1 MKYAIYDKAADAYL
15 TKMVFEV
22 GYSQHTQF
30 ECALTEYI
38 TNAELLDT
46 KEAANLAIVNI
57 EGFKF
62 MEKGRFVIHKFDD
75 TLTDQY
81 IISEAGNPTKVVD
94 NITVDLNG
102 TIDVKYGTM
111 AYHWSTDWLMRA
123 ITRMDALQKAASDV
137 YTPWRDTFDI
147 YKVITIIDEREC
159 THYQFIKVTEKCL
172 DSAKE
177 EEKNLVVGKDITDI
191 TDPLNK
197 RIEELE
203 KANSI
208 LTENVDYH
216 KECRTVLA
224 DMIRAIKYAIYYI
237 KDSNKR
243 NSYISYMT
251 DKIKNDEIFNRPELK
266 TAKNDI
272 PRLCKHLTALVEN
285 PLYKRIEDLE
295 KANYDLGEQATARGA
310 VANRLQEEN
319 DKLEAK
325 VESIKKEAR
334 HWKTMYESETET
346 LDILKDIVDTI
357 YTDLQ
362 SVTAC
367 DDLKDTLK
375 ALSHNS
381 DLDHIFMPTKTIYVL
396 DKEDCLTAKDE
407 IYYIVNHMITI
418 LESRELNQGVA
429 FSSAEEVDCAKKL
442 ANDIID
448 ICEADD
454 KFEITLKKFSQL
466 YEAVNNP
473 SDDDD
478 TIMYALKGV
487 LEIFSSLEDHV
498 RSIIDE
504 KHDISKEKYCLHST
518 RNAIAEVVFAIR
530 NAIYNNDKDAFCCI
544 ENRMK
549 LDIDFNSDPFM
560 AGVRENIKD
569 ICAAEK
575 RNLANHE
582 LKNSEISKLAKER
595 DKALEH
601 KEFYKRQANSVYGM
615 SIPCRCNGKK
625 ILINKEKYDDLIE
638 CVNTINATY
647 DILKCADFT
656 MNKPVWFEG
665 IIHRIEN
672 LTI

>member
-137 YTPWRDTFDI
+137 YTPWRNTFDI
-147 YKVITIIDEREC
+147 YKVTTIIDEREC
-159 THYQFIKVTEKCL
+159 THYQFIKVTEKGF

-203 KANSI
+203 S
-208 LTENVDYH
+208 
-216 KECRTVLA
+216 
-224 DMIRAIKYAIYYI
+224 
-237 KDSNKR
+237 
-243 NSYISYMT
+243 
-251 DKIKNDEIFNRPELK
+251 
-266 TAKNDI
+266 
-272 PRLCKHLTALVEN
+272 
-285 PLYKRIEDLE
+285 
-295 KANYDLGEQATARGA
+295 
-310 VANRLQEEN
+310 
-319 DKLEAK
+319 K

-396 DKEDCLTAKDE
+396 DKGDCLTAKDE

-418 LESRELNQGVA
+418 LESRELNQSVA

-504 KHDISKEKYCLHST
+504 KHDISKEKYRLRST
-518 RNAIAEVVFAIR
+518 RNAIAEVVCAIR
-530 NAIYNNDKDAFCCI
+530 NAICNNDKDAFCCI

-549 LDIDFNSDPFM
+549 LDVDFNSDPFM

-595 DKALEH
+595 DKALED
-601 KEFYKRQANSVYGM
+601 KEVYKRQANSVYGM
-615 SIPCRCNGKK
+615 TIPCGCNGKK